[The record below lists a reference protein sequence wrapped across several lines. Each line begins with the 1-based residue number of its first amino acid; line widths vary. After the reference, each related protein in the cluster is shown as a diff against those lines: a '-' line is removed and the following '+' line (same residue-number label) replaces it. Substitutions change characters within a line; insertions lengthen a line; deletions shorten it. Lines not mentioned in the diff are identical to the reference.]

1 MTQLLTANF
10 FENPYPCYEALREN
24 GPVHWSEEFCG
35 GAWLLTDYED
45 VSYALSSPN
54 FSCLR
59 AGGWANSGDQGTG
72 NQLRRFKKIFCRS
85 LLFLDGRQHARL
97 RKATNAAF
105 KPALVRLLRPMITD
119 AVEAL
124 INKMETD
131 EQTDFVESFARQL
144 PTTIITR
151 MLGVPES
158 DRARF
163 YQWSEQLA
171 RFIGAPTPSLEFAL
185 EAQDGLL
192 SLADYF
198 QELIAEKRERPAED
212 LVSALIAAE
221 AQGQV
226 LTTKELLA
234 QCCTLLFAG
243 YETTRNLLGVGL
255 YTFLRNPR
263 QWKLLQEV
271 PSLMYPAIKELLRY
285 DSPVQYTGRRVRHEV
300 NLHGKTLRR
309 GDLVIPLIGA
319 ANRDPKKFRDPERFD
334 IQRNDGCHLSFGH
347 GSHVCIGAALTYL
360 ETEIAFSAL
369 IRHFPNIRLV
379 EDKPRWSKNAVYRS
393 LSSLTIA
400 VQDECHLVPA

>member
-10 FENPYPCYEALREN
+10 FENPYFCYAALREN

-45 VSYALSSPN
+45 VSYALSSPS

-97 RKATNAAF
+97 RRAANAAF

-119 AVEAL
+119 TVEAL
-124 INKMETD
+124 INKMKTD
-131 EQTDFVESFARQL
+131 EQTDFVESFARHL

-171 RFIGAPTPSLEFAL
+171 RFIGAPTPSLELAL

-198 QELIAEKRERPAED
+198 QELIAEKRERPADD
-212 LVSALIAAE
+212 LVSSLIAAE

-263 QWKLLQEV
+263 QWQLLQED
-271 PSLMYPAIKELLRY
+271 PSLMYPAMKELLRY

-300 NLHGKTLRR
+300 TLHGKTLRR

-334 IQRNDGCHLSFGH
+334 IQRNDGCHLSFGY

-360 ETEIAFSAL
+360 EAEIAFAAL

-379 EDKPRWSKNAVYRS
+379 DEKPRWSKNAVYRS

-400 VQDECHLVPA
+400 VQGEPHLMPA